1 MEDLKD
7 SSDKTPE
14 GSAYEQLRKQ
24 VREAL
29 APVLGV
35 KPYMLIV
42 DASTLDD
49 LKTDDENIYII
60 TPEYQRGIL
69 TRGLLYVAKDIET
82 GLWANMGGGD

>member
-1 MEDLKD
+1 MDLMEDQP
-7 SSDKTPE
+7 DKTPE
-14 GSAYEQLRKQ
+14 DNAYEQLRKQ

-49 LKTDDENIYII
+49 LKTGDENIYII

-69 TRGLLYVAKDIET
+69 TRGLLYAAKDIET
-82 GLWANMGGGD
+82 GGWSNVGGGD